1 MLATPLALPRDGL
14 RVLLDLVLPA
24 RCPGCGTIVPGDMK
38 YCATCWDGLRFITA
52 PLCACCGT
60 PFEFD
65 LGPQA
70 RCGACLATP
79 PKYTRARA
87 AVVYADTGRTVLL
100 SFKNRDREHLARVM
114 AAAMLRAGAELLEGD
129 PLLVPVPLHR
139 WRLLRRGFNQSALL
153 AGRIGKARG
162 LDVAVDALVRVR
174 ATPRSRGMSRSRRAA
189 NVRGVFKVARPDAV
203 RGRTVVLID
212 DVMTTGAT
220 AEACTRLLLRKGARC
235 VHILTWARVVRD
247 AGRVT

>member
-1 MLATPLALPRDGL
+1 MLATALALPRTGL
-14 RVLLDLVLPA
+14 RALVDLVLPA
-24 RCPGCGTIVPGDMK
+24 RCPGCGCIVPGDLQ

-52 PLCACCGT
+52 PLCDCCGL

-65 LGPQA
+65 LGPAA

-79 PKYTRARA
+79 PKYTKARA
-87 AVVYADTGRTVLL
+87 AMAYADTGRIVLL
-100 SFKNRDREHLARVM
+100 NFKNRDREHLARVM
-114 AAAMLRAGAELLEGD
+114 AAAMLRAGVELLDDD

-153 AGRIGKARG
+153 AGRIAKARG
-162 LDVAVDALVRVR
+162 LDVAVDALLRVR

-189 NVRGVFKVARPDAV
+189 NVRGVFKVARPEMV
-203 RGRTVVLID
+203 RGRNIVLID

-220 AEACTRLLLRKGARC
+220 AEACARLLLRKGARR

-247 AGRVT
+247 ADRMT